1 MDIQN
6 KEFLQKAG
14 FKYTNYLCHALEGFN
29 DTNKIRNLKLELKVC
44 SDLNKPISFA
54 FQYGD
59 GLISLNDKPD
69 KRKNILGEFLN
80 ACEDNNP
87 MKIIHFFTRYG
98 YILELEND
106 KLYTIDFETIT
117 KISNRLGA
125 LLDLV
130 NHINDEVNLDKK
142 NLKKILEL
150 SLYLFFDPGYT
161 LTSGNYNIKS
171 TYYYLAQLLTDNI
184 FDVVPKT
191 IKDSDEIKYGCFHIQ
206 DKHFSSYNL
215 TANEY
220 KNIVD
225 GFSTKDGEDD
235 FTYKAIVY
243 AYANY
248 YPANSLNR
256 EIVEL
261 LFHFYHSYGIP
272 LEINRNNVEYFTFK
286 NQFDFNDFKD
296 EIISFAKFIIKSE
309 MDNGIKNIRPSYD
322 SDLMKPDWKVDS
334 LLGAMYFS
342 IFYIDSTT
350 EMYRKCQYCN
360 QYFIVKRSSSNKIY
374 CSSYCRNNAQQAKHR
389 LKTKKPNTKS

>member
-14 FKYTNYLCHALEGFN
+14 FKYTNFLCQALEGLN
-29 DTNKIRNLKLELKVC
+29 NTNNLKNLTSELKIY
-44 SDLNKPISFA
+44 SDSNKPISFA

-59 GLISLNDKPD
+59 GLISLNDKPG

-87 MKIIHFFTRYG
+87 MKIIHFFKSYG
-98 YILELEND
+98 YILELESN

-130 NHINDEVNLDKK
+130 NHINDAANLDKK
-142 NLKKILEL
+142 HLKKILEL

-161 LTSGNYNIKS
+161 ITSGNYNIKS
-171 TYYYLAQLLTDNI
+171 TYHDLAQLLTDNI
-184 FDVVPKT
+184 FDTVPRT

-206 DKHFSSYNL
+206 DNHFSCYDLVAS
-215 TANEY
+215 EY

-225 GFSTKDGEDD
+225 GFSTEDGEND
-235 FTYKAIVY
+235 FTFRAIVY

-248 YPANSLNR
+248 YPANSLKR
-256 EIVEL
+256 EIIEL

-272 LEINRNNVEYFTFK
+272 LEINRNKVEYFALR
-286 NQFDFNDFKD
+286 NQFNFNDFKD
-296 EIISFAKFIIKSE
+296 EIITFAKFIIKSE

-334 LLGAMYFS
+334 LLSAMYFS
-342 IFYIDSTT
+342 IFYLDSTA